1 MTKQLVRVL
10 VTSQVGHLSLI
21 TTLKLGQPFVKYL
34 LSSSLHIRVFTSVF
48 TPSKDVLRYSGQEWR
63 FENFP
68 NMIFQLS
75 RQHSIYLYTY
85 YILDDASELFLS
97 WEISNSLD
105 LTKNNIKNKTKN
117 YQFWRPLKLRLLA
130 RKLFKWSLYNGWLL
144 VVQHVVFQIKPT
156 FPISSIL

>member
-63 FENFP
+63 LKNSP
-68 NMIFQLS
+68 NMIFQVS

-85 YILDDASELFLS
+85 YILDDASEIFLRR
-97 WEISNSLD
+97 EIFNSFD
-105 LTKNNIKNKTKN
+105 LTKK
-117 YQFWRPLKLRLLA
+117 
-130 RKLFKWSLYNGWLL
+130 
-144 VVQHVVFQIKPT
+144 V
-156 FPISSIL
+156 